1 VCRDG
6 NEIVGLG
13 RGRFLGVD
21 VGLIIAIIECLVGYN
36 GGCAFLWAIV
46 VLTAARCDWW
56 LL

>member
-13 RGRFLGVD
+13 RGRFLVVD

-46 VLTAARCDWW
+46 VLAAARCDWW